1 MPLPGREQARHKPVA
16 DMIKEV
22 VEFFV
27 DIKIERADIP
37 VALYRVSADVGGP
50 ELARKMTQ
58 RFRKVIEKTIETA
71 PDLQSPSRSI
81 CHRLDAGSNV
91 RRNALRAR
99 GGWVTGNASQS
110 S

>member
-37 VALYRVSADVGGP
+37 VAL
-50 ELARKMTQ
+50 
-58 RFRKVIEKTIETA
+58 
-71 PDLQSPSRSI
+71 
-81 CHRLDAGSNV
+81 
-91 RRNALRAR
+91 
-99 GGWVTGNASQS
+99 
-110 S
+110 